1 LPFASYCYNL
11 KLIFEKNVIIFF
23 EIKNYTNGKELI
35 NSYNLIHSKK
45 GIILLIKNSLDN
57 NTIYTIENDNNGKA
71 LFSNGLNYIY
81 FEKFYIIYSI
91 FFVK

>member
-1 LPFASYCYNL
+1 LPFAFYCYNL

-81 FEKFYIIYSI
+81 C
-91 FFVK
+91 

>member
-1 LPFASYCYNL
+1 MPFASYCYNL

-81 FEKFYIIYSI
+81 C
-91 FFVK
+91 

>member
-1 LPFASYCYNL
+1 MPFASYCYNL

-23 EIKNYTNGKELI
+23 EIKNYTNGKEII

-81 FEKFYIIYSI
+81 C
-91 FFVK
+91 

>member
-23 EIKNYTNGKELI
+23 EIKNYTNGKEII

-81 FEKFYIIYSI
+81 C
-91 FFVK
+91 